1 MNKTLKSGLNGFKY
15 FAVGIMLFSLTMAT
29 IFIVYALIE
38 IPKGKKVIEGHGGGG
53 GGGHG
58 GGGHGGGYGGGRGG
72 IGFGGHG
79 FGGLGYGGRS
89 YFGGGYGGGYGGSYG
104 GGYPLYIYN
113 DYEYP
118 YYTYYRQQPVTLY
131 QISI

>member
-1 MNKTLKSGLNGFKY
+1 MNKTLKSGVNGIKY
-15 FAVGIMLFSLTMAT
+15 LIVGIMLFSLTMAT

-38 IPKGKKVIEGHGGGG
+38 IPKSNKVIEGHSG

-58 GGGHGGGYGGGRGG
+58 GGGHGGGGHGGGFGRRG
-72 IGFGGHG
+72 
-79 FGGLGYGGRS
+79 Y
-89 YFGGGYGGGYGGSYG
+89 YGGYGGGYGVN
-104 GGYPLYIYN
+104 PLYIYN

-118 YYTYYRQQPVTLY
+118 YYPYYDYYEPYYMQQPIVY

>member
-58 GGGHGGGYGGGRGG
+58 GGRGG
-72 IGFGGHG
+72 IGFGGHGFGGHG

-89 YFGGGYGGGYGGSYG
+89 YYGGYGGSYG

-118 YYTYYRQQPVTLY
+118 YYPYYTYYRQQPVTLY